1 MHSHSNRNLLLLAA
15 TVAGATA
22 LLTLPAGAIWQDF
35 DEATAIIGRKTLPS
49 PVSLFM
55 PHDITLSPATG
66 KAFVVENGNHRILRF
81 ASAAALANGQAAEAA
96 FGQPDL
102 YSGES
107 GLSADHLYGPQSV
120 AVDSAG
126 HLWVSDTENGRILRW
141 DNADTAPS
149 GTAAVQVLG
158 QTSFTT
164 RGGGTSQSLM
174 SRPGGIALDSAGR
187 LWVADYFNNR
197 VLRFDNPT
205 AKGNGGL
212 ADGVLGQPNFT
223 TSGVGVTATNLNS
236 PYDLDIDAQDRLW
249 VADFGNI
256 RVLRFDNPSAQNQPP
271 ANGVLGQP
279 DFVTKLPGGGK
290 AQLRT
295 AIQLEV
301 SPTGSLFVMDSQNYR
316 VLRWDNAAAKANGAD
331 ANGALGRTGL
341 DDNSGYST
349 TAGMITNE
357 CRGMHADAAG
367 HLWMADRGNDRVL
380 RWDNVTAKANGA
392 NADGAIG
399 QVNAATTPANS
410 INPSLAPLAPRGGL
424 DDPISGKFF
433 VADNG
438 RVLRYSNRTAAIN
451 GAAPEA
457 ALGKDDLSD
466 YGGGSPTQV
475 NLGSTWGLAL
485 DSAGK
490 LWVSDTDNNRV
501 VAFPNA
507 AKAATG
513 ATMSV
518 VLGQPNFTDEDS
530 GLAQDRLTQPHGLC
544 IDAAGNLYVA
554 DYGNQRV
561 LRFAN
566 IASATTGAGATAV
579 IGQPDFV
586 SSGGPSN
593 NNKLQSPSGVCTD
606 AQGRLWVADT
616 GKSRVTRYNTP
627 LTSAPLD
634 PPSGILGGS
643 GGVTASTMGQPQAV
657 AVDASGRLFVLDSFY
672 NRIMRFENA
681 AAKPDGANA
690 DGVLGEPILTSYVL
704 DGRTLR
710 TTRRSYYGMFLDASQ
725 HLWQA
730 DEGNA
735 RLIRFS
741 PLVTAHIISLN
752 LTATNYGF
760 TFSGEANI
768 PYTVKSSTDLK
779 TWQTEQTYNL
789 AVPGT
794 QVFSKLKS
802 GPKRFYR
809 VEEP

>member
-1 MHSHSNRNLLLLAA
+1 MHSHSNRTLLLLAA
-15 TVAGATA
+15 TTA
-22 LLTLPAGAIWQDF
+22 AALTLPASAIWHDF

-49 PVSLFM
+49 PTSLFM
-55 PHDITLSPATG
+55 PQDITLSPATG
-66 KAFVVENGNHRILRF
+66 KAFVVDYGNHRVLRYS
-81 ASAAALANGQAAEAA
+81 SAAALANGQAAEAA

-126 HLWVSDTENGRILRW
+126 HMWVSDTENHRILRW
-141 DNADTAPS
+141 DNADTAGS

-158 QTSFTT
+158 QTSFTV
-164 RGGGTSQSLM
+164 RGGGTSQSLLQ
-174 SRPGGIALDSAGR
+174 RPGGIALDGAGR

-212 ADGVLGQPNFT
+212 ADGVLGQPNY
-223 TSGVGVTATNLNS
+223 TSGNVGLTINTFNS
-236 PYDLDIDAQDRLW
+236 PYDLDVDAQGRLW
-249 VADFGNI
+249 VADFGND
-256 RVLRFDNPSAQNQPP
+256 RVLCFFAPTAGIQEP
-271 ANGVLGQP
+271 ASLVLGQA
-279 DFVTKLPGGGK
+279 DFTSKVPGGGK
-290 AQLRT
+290 AQCRS
-295 AIQLEV
+295 AIQVEAT
-301 SPTGSLFVMDSQNYR
+301 PTGSVFVMDGQNNR
-316 VLRWDNAAAKANGAD
+316 VLRWDNAVAKANGANAD
-331 ANGALGRTGL
+331 GVLGRTGL

-349 TAGMITNE
+349 TAGYITSE
-357 CRGMHADAAG
+357 CRGMHGDAAG
-367 HLWMADRGNDRVL
+367 HLWMADRGNDRVP
-380 RWDNVTAKANGA
+380 RWDNVNGKPNGA

-399 QVNAATTPANS
+399 QVNAATTPFSS
-410 INPSLAPLAPRGGL
+410 INPALSPIAPRSGL

-433 VADNG
+433 VADSG
-438 RVLRYSNRTAAIN
+438 RVLRYANRSSAIN

-457 ALGKDDLSD
+457 SLGKADMFD
-466 YGGGSPTQV
+466 YGGASPSQV
-475 NLGSTWGLAL
+475 ELGSTWGLAL
-485 DSAGK
+485 DSGGR
-490 LWVSDTDNNRV
+490 LWVSDPDNNRV
-501 VAFPNA
+501 VAFANA
-507 AKAATG
+507 ATAATG

-518 VLGQPNFTDEDS
+518 VLGQVDFNHKDE
-530 GLAQDRLTQPHGLC
+530 GLSQTGMNHPHGLC

-566 IASATTGAGATAV
+566 IANAASGAGATAV

-586 SSGGPSN
+586 SSGGPSS
-593 NNKLQSPSGVCTD
+593 NNKLLSPSGVCTD
-606 AQGRLWVADT
+606 AQGRLWVADP

-634 PPSGILGGS
+634 APSGILGGT
-643 GGVTASTMGQPQAV
+643 GGITPGTMSQPHAV
-657 AVDASGRLFVLDSFY
+657 AVDPSGRLFVLDAVF

-690 DGVLGEPILTSYVL
+690 DGVLGEPNLNSYVL

-710 TTRRSYYGMFLDASQ
+710 TSRRCNWMFLDAAN
-725 HLWQA
+725 HLWLG

-741 PLVTAHIISLN
+741 SRATAHIISLN
-752 LTATNYGF
+752 LTDTNYGF

-779 TWQTEQTYNL
+779 NWQTEQTYNL
-789 AVPGT
+789 SVPGT
-794 QVFSKLKS
+794 QVFSKLKN